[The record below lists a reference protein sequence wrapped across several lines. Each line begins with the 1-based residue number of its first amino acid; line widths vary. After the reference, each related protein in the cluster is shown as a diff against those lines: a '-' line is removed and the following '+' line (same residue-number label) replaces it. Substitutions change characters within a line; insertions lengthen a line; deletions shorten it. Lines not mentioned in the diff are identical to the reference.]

1 MSGTEKASK
10 AIIDLVKLKKLDC
23 SGGSLLHNQ
32 AERRWGAQFS
42 AKIGQCQSMCTLY
55 VPRSHA
61 ILRWGGTK
69 DLVFRQQDCP
79 DGRVLTS
86 WAVS

>member
-1 MSGTEKASK
+1 M
-10 AIIDLVKLKKLDC
+10 KLKKLDC
-23 SGGSLLHNQ
+23 SSGSLLHNQ
-32 AERRWGAQFS
+32 AGRRWGAQFS
-42 AKIGQCQSMCTLY
+42 AKIGQCQSVCTLY